1 MHFKCDITKQREIRM
16 CNAVHPNRSIL
27 SEGEFLVA
35 TNATI
40 SSSSSR
46 YPLTAQNSIISSNK
60 TWCAEF
66 DDDFQYLEVDLKQS
80 RYVMEIITQGAVD
93 EEAWVENYTIWYGDY
108 GNVWTP
114 YKQNGF
120 LKVN

>member
-1 MHFKCDITKQREIRM
+1 M